1 MKRRLILSLLMCGLL
16 FSCNGRNNSNNEENL
31 DNEPANS
38 SSFEVD
44 EQGLAFY
51 PLDDGT
57 YGVGIGNA
65 IYLSNIIIPSTYN
78 GRYVTKIIKNGFGG
92 ESLVCDYDP
101 IVKTI
106 TLPETITEIGECG
119 FESLQHLES
128 IKLPKSLKKI
138 CDYGIDGV
146 STLKEI
152 QYNGTADE
160 FNQIE
165 FGKEWLETEYYNE
178 GVELSFVFKDKTLA
192 LNSIFDQL
200 ILFNN
205 SYVGEDT
212 KVIEVIDI
220 QSKDTNYKTVYC
232 FAKTPIFGNLY
243 KRAKDATINIE
254 NPDIAYRY
262 ENIYNYNSDY
272 SFDLK
277 SKNIVGSTKIYFSY
291 ESLTTSITYNV
302 TPDIEITVVEISNLI
317 EEFASNRDLY
327 DEYDDKYYCLD
338 AFVTNIINSS
348 TFYTGYRYEVSI
360 KDSLDSDVAIQL
372 FISCATEISESSK
385 IHLEGCRFYSNYEGD
400 NSYTYFF
407 RCDYTVTIL

>member
-1 MKRRLILSLLMCGLL
+1 MCGLL
-16 FSCNGRNNSNNEENL
+16 FSCNGRNNSKNVETL

-65 IYLSNIIIPSTYN
+65 IYLSNIIIPSTHS
-78 GRYVTKIIKNGFGG
+78 GRNVTKVIKHGFGG
-92 ESLVCDYDP
+92 DFIVGDYDP

-106 TLPETITEIGECG
+106 TLPETITEIEECG
-119 FESLQHLES
+119 FGYLQHLES

-138 CDYGIDGV
+138 CDYGLGGI
-146 STLKEI
+146 SSLKEI

-160 FNQIE
+160 FNRIE

-192 LNSIFDQL
+192 LNSLFDQF

-220 QSKDTNYKTVYC
+220 QFRDTNYKTVFC
-232 FAKTPIFGNLY
+232 FAKTSIFGHLY
-243 KRAKDATINIE
+243 KRAKNATINIE
-254 NPDIAYRY
+254 NPDIAYVVY
-262 ENIYNYNSDY
+262 DSYDYAPEY
-272 SFDLK
+272 SFSLK
-277 SKNIVGSTKIYFSY
+277 SKSIIGSTKIVFSY
-291 ESLTTSITYNV
+291 ENLTASITFNV

-317 EEFASNRDLY
+317 EEFALNRDLF
-327 DEYDDKYYCLD
+327 DEYDNYYYCLD
-338 AFVTNIINSS
+338 AFVTNIIESS
-348 TFYTGYRYEVSI
+348 TFPSGYRYEVSI

-372 FISCATEISESSK
+372 IITCTTEISESSK
-385 IHLEGCRFYSNYEGD
+385 IHLEGCRFSSKYDD
-400 NSYTYFF
+400 NSYIYTF

>member
-1 MKRRLILSLLMCGLL
+1 MCGLL
-16 FSCNGRNNSNNEENL
+16 FSCNGRSNSNNEENL

-38 SSFEVD
+38 SSFEID

-51 PLDDGT
+51 PLNDGT

-65 IYLSNIIIPSTYN
+65 YYLSNIIVPSSHN
-78 GRYVTKIIKNGFGG
+78 GRSVTKVVQEGFGG
-92 ESLVCDYDP
+92 DFVYSHNP
-101 IVKTI
+101 IVKSI
-106 TLPETITEIGECG
+106 VLPETITEIGING
-119 FESLQHLES
+119 ISLEFLEL

-138 CDYGIDGV
+138 CDEGLGWNY
-146 STLKEI
+146 SLKEI
-152 QYNGTADE
+152 QYNGTAEE
-160 FNQIE
+160 FNQID
-165 FGKEWLETEYYNE
+165 FGSQWLMTDYYNE

-200 ILFNN
+200 VLFNN
-205 SYVGEDT
+205 SYVGEDA

-232 FAKTPIFGNLY
+232 FAKTSIFGNLY
-243 KRAKDATINIE
+243 KRAKNTTINIE

-262 ENIYNYNSDY
+262 ENTYFSNSDY
-272 SFDLK
+272 SFSFL

-291 ESLTTSITYNV
+291 ENLTTSITFNV
-302 TPDIEITVVEISNLI
+302 TPDIEITVVEISHLI

-338 AFVTNIINSS
+338 AFVTNIIDSS
-348 TFYTGYRYEVSI
+348 TYYSVYRYEVSI

-385 IHLEGCRFYSNYEGD
+385 IHLEGCQFYSNCEGD

-407 RCDYTVTIL
+407 RCNYNVTVL

>member
-1 MKRRLILSLLMCGLL
+1 MRRRLLLSLLMCGLL
-16 FSCNGRNNSNNEENL
+16 FSCNGRNNSKNVETL
-31 DNEPANS
+31 DNEPADS

-65 IYLSNIIIPSTYN
+65 IYLSNIIVPSTHS
-78 GRYVTKIIKNGFGG
+78 GRNVTKVIKHGFGG
-92 ESLVCDYDP
+92 ELIVVDYDP

-106 TLPETITEIGECG
+106 TLPETIKEIEEGG
-119 FESLQHLES
+119 FEYLQHLES

-138 CDYGIDGV
+138 CDYGLDGI
-146 STLKEI
+146 SSLKEI

-192 LNSIFDQL
+192 LNSLFDQL
-200 ILFNN
+200 VLFNY
-205 SYVGEDT
+205 SYVDEDA
-212 KVIEVIDI
+212 KVIKVIDI
-220 QSKDTNYKTVYC
+220 QFRDTNSRTVWCFVKTS
-232 FAKTPIFGNLY
+232 IFGHLY
-243 KRAKDATINIE
+243 KRAINATINIE
-254 NPDIAYRY
+254 NPDIAYVVY
-262 ENIYNYNSDY
+262 DSYDY
-272 SFDLK
+272 SAREYSFSLK
-277 SKNIVGSTKIYFSY
+277 SKSIIGSTKINFSY
-291 ESLTTSITYNV
+291 ENLTASITFNV

-317 EEFASNRDLY
+317 EEFALNRNLFY
-327 DEYDDKYYCLD
+327 EYDNYYYCLD
-338 AFVTNIINSS
+338 AFVTNIIDSS
-348 TFYTGYRYEVSI
+348 TFYSSYRYEVSI

-372 FISCATEISESSK
+372 IITCTTEISESSK
-385 IHLEGCRFYSNYEGD
+385 IHLEGCRFDYNYED
-400 NSYTYFF
+400 NSYVYNF

>member
-1 MKRRLILSLLMCGLL
+1 MKTRLVLSLLMCGLL

-31 DNEPANS
+31 DNEPTNS

-65 IYLSNIIIPSTYN
+65 YYLSNIIVPSSHN
-78 GRYVTKIIKNGFGG
+78 GRSVTKVVQEGFGG
-92 ESLVCDYDP
+92 DFVYSHNP
-101 IVKTI
+101 IVKSI
-106 TLPETITEIGECG
+106 ELPETITEIGING
-119 FESLQHLES
+119 ISLEFLEL

-138 CDYGIDGV
+138 CDEGLGWNY
-146 STLKEI
+146 SLKEI

-165 FGKEWLETEYYNE
+165 FGKEWLDTEYYNE
-178 GVELSFVFKDKTLA
+178 GVELSFVFKDKILA
-192 LNSIFDQL
+192 LNSLFDQL
-200 ILFNN
+200 VLFNN
-205 SYVGEDT
+205 YYVGEDE

-220 QSKDTNYKTVYC
+220 QFRDTSYKTIYC
-232 FAKTPIFGNLY
+232 FAKTSIFGNLY
-243 KRAKDATINIE
+243 KRAKNATINIE

-262 ENIYNYNSDY
+262 ENNFIPNSDY
-272 SFDLK
+272 SFSLK

-302 TPDIEITVVEISNLI
+302 TPDIEITVVQISNLI

-338 AFVTNIINSS
+338 AFVTNIIDSS
-348 TFYTGYRYEVSI
+348 AFYSGYRYEVSI
-360 KDSLDSDVAIQL
+360 KDNLDSDVVIQL
-372 FISCATEISESSK
+372 IISCATEISETSK
-385 IHLEGCRFYSNYEGD
+385 IHLEGCQFYSNYED
-400 NSYTYFF
+400 NSYIYFF
-407 RCDYTVTIL
+407 RCDYNVTVL